1 MGAANKELIS
11 IFSVEALLI
20 GLIGFVLA
28 IVLSI
33 GWIALCN
40 YIMAWANNVAMGM
53 IVNWLSALV
62 VFFVAAITCALG
74 SILPIKKLLKK
85 KPIDIINN

>member
-1 MGAANKELIS
+1 
-11 IFSVEALLI
+11 
-20 GLIGFVLA
+20 
-28 IVLSI
+28 
-33 GWIALCN
+33 
-40 YIMAWANNVAMGM
+40 MAWANNVAMGM